1 MPLRLFWGHV
11 SHRGIPPAPV
21 CKVSWATAWTFTF
34 SHVEWGLG
42 QRQFWIYDSSRSMA
56 QCQAQCQCSRNS
68 CHAFPQLSG
77 QAYTWMEEPQC
88 CWEGKHWGE
97 AGTWESQEIIHS
109 TYTQYIQWASCVA
122 FLWRSVANHDYIVC
136 ATGQYWYFQI
146 YFITSIC
153 WC

>member
-11 SHRGIPPAPV
+11 SHRGISPARV

-34 SHVEWGLG
+34 SQVEWGLG
-42 QRQFWIYDSSRSMA
+42 QRQFWIYDSSRSVA

-77 QAYTWMEEPQC
+77 QAHTWMEEPQC

-97 AGTWESQEIIHS
+97 AGTWESQELIHS
-109 TYTQYIQWASCVA
+109 ILSTLGRPAVWHFCEDPWLIMIILFLQQDNTDTFRYI
-122 FLWRSVANHDYIVC
+122 L
-136 ATGQYWYFQI
+136 
-146 YFITSIC
+146 
-153 WC
+153 